1 MKQNYKELLNHVT
14 TFVFDVDGVLT
25 DGSVLLMP
33 GQQPYRTFNSKDG
46 YALQLAMKKNYRIA
60 IITGGKSESVKE
72 RMMDLGVLEQ
82 DIWMGASDKQDA
94 MESLFSMYDLKREEV
109 LYMGDDI
116 PDYTPLEMAG
126 VACTPADGAPEIKA
140 ICDYVSQKPGG
151 KGCVRDIIEQTL
163 KVQNNWM
170 KEGDR
175 TW

>member
-1 MKQNYKELLNHVT
+1 MKQNYKELLNHIT

-33 GQQPYRTFNSKDG
+33 GQQPFRTFHSKDG
-46 YALQLAMKKNYRIA
+46 YALQLAMRKNYRIA
-60 IITGGKSESVKE
+60 IITGGKSEAVKE
-72 RMMDLGVLEQ
+72 RMEGLGVK
-82 DIWMGASDKQDA
+82 DIWLGSSDKKEA
-94 MESLFSMYDLKREEV
+94 MEELFLMYDLKRENV

-116 PDYTPLEMAG
+116 PDYEALQMAG

-140 ICDYVSQKPGG
+140 ICDYVSPKAGG

-163 KVQNNWM
+163 KVQHNWM
-170 KEGDR
+170 LEGDH

>member
-1 MKQNYKELLNHVT
+1 MKRNYKELLNHIN

-25 DGSVLLMP
+25 DGSILLIP
-33 GQQPYRTFNSKDG
+33 GQEPQRTFLSKDG
-46 YALQLAMKKNYRIA
+46 YALQLAIRKGYRIA
-60 IITGGKSESVKE
+60 IITGGKSIAVKE
-72 RMMDLGVLEQ
+72 RMQALGVQ
-82 DIWMGASDKQDA
+82 DIWMASSDKKDA
-94 MESLFSMYDLKREEV
+94 MEELFSMYDLKRENV

-116 PDYTPLEMAG
+116 PDYEALQFAG

-140 ICDYVSQKPGG
+140 ICDYVSPKNGG

-170 KEGDR
+170 KEGDH